1 MLVPTSSAKTIHEVR
16 VLYGLCWRVCLF
28 LSLNLTW
35 LVGQLREQGNAAF
48 KEGDWQRAVE
58 LYTQAIDFH
67 HQGRNNNNNT
77 HHKNPPP
84 SNNSQSL
91 NSSSTSPVRTP
102 SDHYL
107 VSLYSNRSAAYLKQ
121 GHAVLAIGDAH
132 ECIALKPDYYKGYS
146 RLGAAY
152 LSLQQ
157 YDSAIA
163 TFQQGLLKCPPQ
175 EALQKGLAASQRAH
189 ERYQQ
194 RHQHQQQ
201 LHNDPSRRRRRRRSS
216 HSFSSPPPL
225 SPGYHSPMTTTTTTL
240 QSPQG
245 RYDEEED
252 EHVPTTTRSMVDRPT
267 AVARVARQRSI
278 VAARRLS
285 SSRTGDLRPSSNAP
299 LYDHLSTNK
308 TNGDKDDDDYRT
320 VIAGFVARQ
329 QHDLRVLLD
338 ALQAQWDFVQILQT
352 LTTEAA
358 KLALLFNVVDTNRD
372 GTISATELAVL
383 LQHQAPLVRVNTKT
397 TNQPKLHN
405 PHPQPDTTKGTN
417 HPQPHDSSWTGVS
430 PYWLDQAITAVAI
443 FDKDG
448 DARFN
453 VDEFSEYVRVWLAEL
468 NSTSR
473 LTTSPPRTPQPP
485 PPNNQHLSL
494 FEFVD
499 YLVLQTLF
507 HSPPAANDTD
517 PHPEEQEPLVDH
529 RRDSTRTMTRRSSS
543 ILSRDWSVVLD
554 QGDDI
559 DRQVKSRG
567 QWLDILGQE
576 DLWQLFAQCLALT
589 PKQPNQQRTETTTAV
604 SWDVVAT
611 ALVRFA
617 QQQPATTTNTTT
629 TMQADILPPTMEF
642 LLHREPQRPDQPST
656 TNPPGMADSSPQ
668 SLPTTSTM
676 TYEQFGQFML
686 DYVTLVWNQP
696 FEAVAKELVHFLES
710 LPSNDNNNNSND
722 DGFGRAWKQIR
733 SEWINKNTMNDHTTT
748 TRPAE
753 SAVIGTTST
762 TTIQPT
768 LDSSLVVVHQEPPAP
783 PTPRLS
789 PPSIRRHKR
798 RNSSEDSSDSPPIMS
813 TGPTEQDRHVAP
825 PQPESNTTVSQVA
838 AAAAAVAATQSSE
851 GLQKEEKETETSN
864 MEKLSSNNKEEEQEE
879 DQKLNM
885 DNEGANNESGKE
897 DEKPKTDNE
906 GANKDQDKEDEA
918 LKMDTRETDKKE
930 ENEDAKETSKTGEPK
945 TNMEEEKEETEKAK
959 MDDKEINK
967 EKENENEHDTSKMDE
982 QENNKEGD
990 NEEDKEK
997 SNMDKPEEGQSEMDI
1012 QQKVEGKQLLSDR
1025 GEEFEEHSVLEE
1037 EASLDSVLH
1046 GKLDQLFELWD
1057 TAGTGMVERTV
1068 LEHGL
1073 KLFEQEKSLLSLN
1086 EDDIAVGKA
1095 PAVSPSRP
1103 AQETPQQLDRDSF
1116 ARVVSEYARHQQQQ
1130 QNPHLS
1136 NRMEYLHELI
1146 GFLCLTAVTMTDMD
1160 MDMFTHATIDQSE
1173 TNNDEDGEN
1182 AGERKPSTTDRGFR
1196 QPIRLEYVD
1205 DESTYTSPLDGQ
1217 LSLSSLSTK
1226 LDDTNSSIHDSH
1238 QVVIV
1243 TPSSPTRDTLNKSN
1257 AVTAD
1262 RPSDAKDNPPLSE
1275 QNDRLG
1281 TEKTEVTPIEGREYI
1296 ENDGTKSQEAGQVV
1310 TASSTSE
1317 VTAIKNGNM
1326 STNDQTGTTVQA
1338 HVEPHGEPYEDEK
1351 KVQEQDSGRQ
1361 EAQAE
1366 IDQIPTNGE
1375 DNTAPV
1381 ENNNT
1386 SEEVSDE
1393 KADEKQQTKD
1403 GGVGAISTIPIP
1415 ASKEADGDDKAT
1427 EEIPQRNIS
1436 MDEKQESQNEPGVA
1450 EGKGGEAST
1459 EIRSAPEGQGKEGEG
1474 MENNPNVNR
1483 TTATADETGQPGSSE
1498 DPKPA
1503 EKQSDAEKDVA
1514 GDMVTTVPEIMNEET
1529 GGEENQP
1536 VHGQQQAKENTEA
1549 QGRSNKE
1556 KGTSIKLNDKE
1567 GDMPQK
1573 GTISDFIEGNN
1584 KRSSVVSQD
1593 DSDGFFSACEG
1604 NSEDGSTWAS
1614 E

>member
-1 MLVPTSSAKTIHEVR
+1 MRYVYSTDCVGEFVFSFLGISHE
-16 VLYGLCWRVCLF
+16 
-28 LSLNLTW
+28 S

-58 LYTQAIDFH
+58 LYTQAIEFH
-67 HQGRNNNNNT
+67 QQGRNNNNNT
-77 HHKNPPP
+77 HHHNPPP

-91 NSSSTSPVRTP
+91 SPPSSRSPVRMP
-102 SDHYL
+102 SSDHYL

-121 GHAVLAIGDAH
+121 GHAVLAMSDAH

-157 YDSAIA
+157 YESAIA
-163 TFQQGLLKCPPQ
+163 TFQQGLWKCPPQ
-175 EALQKGLAASQRAH
+175 EALQKGLAASQRA
-189 ERYQQ
+189 QQ
-194 RHQHQQQ
+194 RAQERQQHQQSA
-201 LHNDPSRRRRRRRSS
+201 LYNDPSRRRRRRRSS

-225 SPGYHSPMTTTTTTL
+225 SPGYHSPMTTTTNTL
-240 QSPQG
+240 QSPQA
-245 RYDEEED
+245 RHEEED
-252 EHVPTTTRSMVDRPT
+252 EPTTTRSMVDRPT

-308 TNGDKDDDDYRT
+308 TNDDKDDDYRT

-329 QHDLRVLLD
+329 QHDLRVQLD

-358 KLALLFNVVDTNRD
+358 KLALLFNVVDINRD

-383 LQHQAPLVRVNTKT
+383 LQHQAPLVRVNRNHNNPQPQPPVT
-397 TNQPKLHN
+397 TNASQGTT
-405 PHPQPDTTKGTN
+405 HPQ
-417 HPQPHDSSWTGVS
+417 QPHDSSLTGVS

-485 PPNNQHLSL
+485 PPNNKHLSL
-494 FEFVD
+494 YEFVD

-507 HSPPAANDTD
+507 HSPPPVANETD
-517 PHPEEQEPLVDH
+517 PHPEEQEPLDH

-589 PKQPNQQRTETTTAV
+589 PPKQPNQQRTETTTAV

-696 FEAVAKELVHFLES
+696 FEAVANELVHFLES

-722 DGFGRAWKQIR
+722 DGFGREWKQIR

-748 TRPAE
+748 SPAE

-798 RNSSEDSSDSPPIMS
+798 RTSSEDSSDSPPIIGTAPM
-813 TGPTEQDRHVAP
+813 EQNRQVAP

-838 AAAAAVAATQSSE
+838 AAAAAVAATQISE

-997 SNMDKPEEGQSEMDI
+997 SNMDKPDEGQSEMDI

-1057 TAGTGMVERTV
+1057 TAGTGMVERMV

-1103 AQETPQQLDRDSF
+1103 AQETPQQLDQDSF

-1196 QPIRLEYVD
+1196 QPIRLEYLD

-1226 LDDTNSSIHDSH
+1226 LDDTNSSIHESH

-1281 TEKTEVTPIEGREYI
+1281 TEKTEEAPVQGREYI
-1296 ENDGTKSQEAGQVV
+1296 ENDGTKSQEADQVV
-1310 TASSTSE
+1310 IASSTGE
-1317 VTAIKNGNM
+1317 ATAIKNGNM

-1338 HVEPHGEPYEDEK
+1338 DVEPHVEPYEDEK
-1351 KVQEQDSGRQ
+1351 KVQEQDSGKQ
-1361 EAQAE
+1361 EAPTG

-1381 ENNNT
+1381 ENNNA

-1393 KADEKQQTKD
+1393 KADEKQQAND
-1403 GGVGAISTIPIP
+1403 GSCGNDDAGKTGAGAISTIPIP

-1436 MDEKQESQNEPGVA
+1436 MNEKQESQNEPGVV
-1450 EGKGGEAST
+1450 EGKGSDAST
-1459 EIRSAPEGQGKEGEG
+1459 EIQSTPEGQVNEGEG

-1483 TTATADETGQPGSSE
+1483 TTATADETGQPGSSK

-1514 GDMVTTVPEIMNEET
+1514 GDMVTTVPETMNEET

-1593 DSDGFFSACEG
+1593 DSDGFFSAREG